1 MSVENQE
8 PSQDDIV
15 DLEAYFAAQR
25 PVPHGK
31 RYRIRIDKHF
41 HVVHVAE
48 LTGRQ
53 ILALAAKTP
62 DKFLLRQKT
71 RGGVEPVRPEQIVS
85 LVAPGVERFMTI
97 PNEVQEG
104 EPAPPRLQFNPL
116 PADVEYLTSLGLR
129 WEAIIDAGIRAIVIY
144 EWPLPPGYNVTA
156 AAVLVR
162 LTAGY
167 PDSEIDMAY
176 FAPALA
182 REDVRGIANLSAC
195 VFDGREWQQW
205 SRHRIAT
212 SKWRI
217 GEDDLST
224 HMPLV
229 RDWLEAELRK

>member
-1 MSVENQE
+1 MSSENQE
-8 PSQDDIV
+8 PSQDDVV

-31 RYRIRIDKHF
+31 KYRIRIDKQF
-41 HVVHVAE
+41 YVVHVAE

-53 ILALAAKTP
+53 ILELAGKTP
-62 DKFLLRQKT
+62 EKFLLRQKT
-71 RGGVEPVRPEQIVS
+71 RGGVEPVRPDQVVS
-85 LVAPGVERFMTI
+85 FVAPGIERFMTI

-144 EWPLPPGYNVTA
+144 QWPLPTGYNVG
-156 AAVLVR
+156 VVDVHVR

-167 PDSEIDMAY
+167 PDAEIDMAY
-176 FAPALA
+176 FAPALTRA
-182 REDVRGIANLSAC
+182 DARGIANLSAC
-195 VFDGREWQQW
+195 TFDGREWQQW
-205 SRHRIAT
+205 SRHRVAT

-217 GEDDLST
+217 GEDDIST

-229 RDWLEAELRK
+229 RDWLEVELRK

>member
-1 MSVENQE
+1 MSSESQE
-8 PSQDDIV
+8 QSQEDVV

-31 RYRIRIDKHF
+31 KYRIRIDKQF
-41 HVVHVAE
+41 YVVHVAE

-53 ILALAAKTP
+53 ILELAGKTP
-62 DKFLLRQKT
+62 EKFLLRQKT
-71 RGGVEPVRPEQIVS
+71 RGGVEPVRPDQVVS
-85 LVAPGVERFMTI
+85 FVAPGIERFMTI

-116 PADVEYLTSLGLR
+116 PADVEYLTLLGLR
-129 WEAIIDAGIRAIVIY
+129 WEAIIDAGIRAIVIHQ
-144 EWPLPPGYNVTA
+144 WPLPTGYNVGVA
-156 AAVLVR
+156 DVHVR

-167 PDSEIDMAY
+167 PDAEIDMAY

-182 REDVRGIANLSAC
+182 RADARGIANLSAC
-195 VFDGREWQQW
+195 TFDGREWQQW